1 MLEVTGIITG
11 GEPPYE
17 LTVNGAPDGAGPDG
31 SFDASMTSVHGMNLA
46 KAEVTDAAGNK
57 AAAVHA
63 YYYAN
68 FFYPSEY
75 DNPSASMVKDGVMAF
90 LGKEV
95 WDDND
100 TSDLDDIATVIVML
114 VEDQDLGAL
123 IPSPVTSGD
132 AGICDYEVFIEN
144 VQWGKVDVDL
154 VPVMGG
160 LFTHIMIPNFKTD
173 VEADLD
179 GFVCPDVSGEVK
191 IDSITIDVT
200 MFVSADGAGGV
211 QVSAGQPSVGINDID
226 VELDN
231 DILDFLI
238 GWLINW
244 FANEYADKV
253 EDMFEDT
260 LADQING
267 AIGQSIESLAWEQMF
282 EVPLDLGIGPPVTLK
297 AVLSISTVDFT
308 SQGGTVGIQATMLAT
323 KGTLHQSP
331 GSISNQ
337 PCKQAEVA
345 PFVGNYKFEVAL
357 YDDLLNQIPFSLFWG
372 GLFTI
377 PVPPETMSG
386 LDLSDMGLELNSL
399 DLDFL
404 LPPILTDCQKEDY
417 VAQIGDI
424 STVIGL
430 VFMGKE
436 MLIDLF
442 ASVEIAVDFTLVQ
455 GPNGQEVGAEV
466 TPTMVEVDVA
476 DVSVVGAT
484 PEQAEALKAMIE
496 SMIGTQLMAVFDQQI
511 AASFPI
517 PDMDLTGLHP
527 MIPPG
532 TKIKIDAKALERKW
546 GYTVFSGDVSGVVE
560 P

>member
-1 MLEVTGIITG
+1 
-11 GEPPYE
+11 
-17 LTVNGAPDGAGPDG
+17 
-31 SFDASMTSVHGMNLA
+31 
-46 KAEVTDAAGNK
+46 
-57 AAAVHA
+57 
-63 YYYAN
+63 
-68 FFYPSEY
+68 
-75 DNPSASMVKDGVMAF
+75 
-90 LGKEV
+90 
-95 WDDND
+95 
-100 TSDLDDIATVIVML
+100 
-114 VEDQDLGAL
+114 
-123 IPSPVTSGD
+123 
-132 AGICDYEVFIEN
+132 
-144 VQWGKVDVDL
+144 
-154 VPVMGG
+154 
-160 LFTHIMIPNFKTD
+160 
-173 VEADLD
+173 
-179 GFVCPDVSGEVK
+179 
-191 IDSITIDVT
+191 
-200 MFVSADGAGGV
+200 
-211 QVSAGQPSVGINDID
+211 
-226 VELDN
+226 
-231 DILDFLI
+231 
-238 GWLINW
+238 
-244 FANEYADKV
+244 
-253 EDMFEDT
+253 
-260 LADQING
+260 
-267 AIGQSIESLAWEQMF
+267 
-282 EVPLDLGIGPPVTLK
+282 
-297 AVLSISTVDFT
+297 
-308 SQGGTVGIQATMLAT
+308 
-323 KGTLHQSP
+323 
-331 GSISNQ
+331 
-337 PCKQAEVA
+337 
-345 PFVGNYKFEVAL
+345 
-357 YDDLLNQIPFSLFWG
+357 
-372 GLFTI
+372 
-377 PVPPETMSG
+377 MSG